1 MGGRK
6 IEARELRCAQRQ
18 PLQDIIPLPAP
29 FVVYVDPT
37 NYCNFRC
44 RFCPTGDEKLL
55 REVGRSKNMLSLEL
69 FCKIVADLG
78 GFGTK
83 LRLLSLYKDGEPL
96 LNPDFPEMVRIAKVA
111 GISERIWTKTN
122 GSLLKPSLNRQLVA
136 AGLDHIC
143 ISIEALDREGYLE
156 LAGVAIDYAALLEN
170 IADLYQHR
178 GTCEVYIKIVDV
190 NLSEAQKERFYA
202 NFQPISTHVGIE
214 KLMGWSNS
222 GTRDFTLGT
231 MPDTYD
237 GLPFVDKEVCAYPF
251 YVLAVNSD
259 GTVSV
264 CGNDWSQQTVV
275 GSVLNSLMEIWH
287 SRELLEFRMMMLDGQ
302 RSRNGACGDCY
313 YLKIVPDNI
322 DQYASMLKSRL
333 LKAHNSG
340 CRDCADD

>member
-1 MGGRK
+1 
-6 IEARELRCAQRQ
+6 
-18 PLQDIIPLPAP
+18 
-29 FVVYVDPT
+29 
-37 NYCNFRC
+37 
-44 RFCPTGDEKLL
+44 
-55 REVGRSKNMLSLEL
+55 
-69 FCKIVADLG
+69 
-78 GFGTK
+78 
-83 LRLLSLYKDGEPL
+83 
-96 LNPDFPEMVRIAKVA
+96 
-111 GISERIWTKTN
+111 
-122 GSLLKPSLNRQLVA
+122 VA

-275 GSVLNSLMEIWH
+275 GSVLNNSLMEIWH